1 MKEGAVDCQFNR
13 EDNIRSDPTAEEA
26 FVCPTSIVSDGDKT
40 YNILESDTN
49 KKVKKQRREQ
59 STVKEVNTKKLS
71 IPIIVNNS
79 KIKVLIILPQS
90 LNDVSKSE
98 LIKSLPDG
106 LEIFDYYLV

>member
-1 MKEGAVDCQFNR
+1 M
-13 EDNIRSDPTAEEA
+13 
-26 FVCPTSIVSDGDKT
+26 
-40 YNILESDTN
+40 
-49 KKVKKQRREQ
+49 
-59 STVKEVNTKKLS
+59 NTKKLS

-106 LEIFDYYLV
+106 LEIFDYYLYNEFVLQEKLNMVIKW